1 MPLIVI
7 LALAATVFWIW
18 MLIDCMRRE
27 PPESLEKLTWA
38 VVILLGTIVGALV
51 YYVIRKL
58 PRDRTDSG
66 GY

>member
-1 MPLIVI
+1 MALLTLLGIA
-7 LALAATVFWIW
+7 ALAFWIW

-38 VVILLGTIVGALV
+38 LVILLGTIVGALV

-58 PRDRTDSG
+58 PRDRI
-66 GY
+66 